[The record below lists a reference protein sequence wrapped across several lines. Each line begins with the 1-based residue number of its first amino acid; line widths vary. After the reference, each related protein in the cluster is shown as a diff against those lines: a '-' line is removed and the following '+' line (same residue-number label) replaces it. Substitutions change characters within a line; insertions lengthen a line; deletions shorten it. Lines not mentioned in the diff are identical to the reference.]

1 MPTGQRARESPRTS
15 KRKTK
20 AKKIKIFISRTTN
33 RLEYVEKTVHEREL
47 AKNKLGKKAGTRI
60 LAFIQAAFIEAY

>member
-20 AKKIKIFISRTTN
+20 ARKIKIFISRTTN
-33 RLEYVEKTVHEREL
+33 RLEYVEETVHEREL
-47 AKNKLGKKAGTRI
+47 AKIKARKESWDQDSGFHSSCI
-60 LAFIQAAFIEAY
+60 Y